1 MQVRQGGLCRVSAR
15 QDPHLRLRHSEAHS
29 ISGSRGEVSGFNVL
43 PPRPVVEE
51 VDECLDPCFR
61 PSPLLGKPLPGM
73 FLLKFPPSSSSDN
86 HALLSHHQ
94 NRHSLGWLCTPV
106 PSPLSVPP
114 ALGPVVIAAP
124 FIPASGGTGPVPAGR
139 SLGTG
144 GGCLPAKVNSK
155 PPSNRNLR
163 SHWEGRGTELSHPLS
178 FHLCPEGGGFSSQ
191 LSPTPGRST

>member
-1 MQVRQGGLCRVSAR
+1 MSAWTPASALHLSWANPFQECFFLNFPPAPPLITMLCFPTTRTATLWAGSA
-15 QDPHLRLRHSEAHS
+15 LL
-29 ISGSRGEVSGFNVL
+29 
-43 PPRPVVEE
+43 
-51 VDECLDPCFR
+51 
-61 PSPLLGKPLPGM
+61 SPLLCQSHLPWDLWS
-73 FLLKFPPSSSSDN
+73 F
-86 HALLSHHQ
+86 
-94 NRHSLGWLCTPV
+94 
-106 PSPLSVPP
+106 
-114 ALGPVVIAAP
+114 AAP

-144 GGCLPAKVNSK
+144 GACLPAKVNSK